1 MNRYGV
7 TGLLYSLYPYAN
19 NMSNA
24 DAAFSNPLAR
34 ARWGSDK
41 GFEVQTSSGTR
52 QQARFTFTGGPRA
65 FLTTVRVLQEMAS
78 KYVADPEVVQF
89 TRRLFNGKIGKER
102 FGLRNHD
109 ELGEIQRIVS
119 YFQGTHTIDTPDSDV
134 GKPKMYGDQGSYRY
148 QKDPYSVELF
158 QSPPK
163 VIRDIQAGES
173 GADCD
178 DIAAACACVLNA
190 AGYPS
195 MLMIVDAG
203 GPKGAYSHVMLA
215 TRTFQSNPMF
225 GGDWF
230 PVELIHPFPM
240 GQSVRI
246 SSYIPLLV
254 EDYDLTPREN
264 RLIPKEFR

>member
-1 MNRYGV
+1 MLG
-7 TGLLYSLYPYAN
+7 GG
-19 NMSNA
+19 
-24 DAAFSNPLAR
+24 AAFSNPLAN
-34 ARWGSDK
+34 ARWGSNK
-41 GFEVQTSSGTR
+41 GFEVAVSSGGIR
-52 QQARFTFTGGPRA
+52 QQARYAFNGDPRA
-65 FLTTVRVLQEMAS
+65 FETTIRVLQEMAS
-78 KYVADPEVVQF
+78 KYVSDPEVIQF
-89 TRRLFNGKIGKER
+89 TRRLFNGKLMDRK
-102 FGLRNHD
+102 GLRNHD

-119 YFQGTHTIDTPDSDV
+119 YFQGTHNNNTPDAEIGS
-134 GKPKMYGDQGSYRY
+134 PMMYGDQGSYRY

-178 DIAAACACVLNA
+178 DIAAACACALNA
-190 AGYPS
+190 AGYPT

-215 TRTFQSNPMF
+215 TKTFNANPQF
-225 GGDWF
+225 GANWF
-230 PVELIHPFPM
+230 PVELIHPFEL

-254 EDYDLTPREN
+254 ESYDLLPQEQ

>member
-1 MNRYGV
+1 
-7 TGLLYSLYPYAN
+7 
-19 NMSNA
+19 MSNA
-24 DAAFSNPLAR
+24 DAAFSNPLSR
-34 ARWGSDK
+34 ATWGSDPRYS
-41 GFEVQTSSGTR
+41 VQISNGAR
-52 QQARFTFTGGPRA
+52 QQARFTFNGDPRA
-65 FLTTVRVLQEMAS
+65 FNITIRALQEMAS
-78 KYVADPEVVQF
+78 KYVSDPEVIQF

-119 YFQGTHTIDTPDSDV
+119 YFQGTHTQQTPDEDV
-134 GKPKMYGDQGSYRY
+134 GKAMIYGDQGSYRY

-203 GPKGAYSHVMLA
+203 GPKGAYSHVMIA
-215 TRTFQSNPMF
+215 TKTFQANPLFGSN
-225 GGDWF
+225 WF
-230 PVELIHPFPM
+230 PVELIHPFEL
-240 GQSVRI
+240 GKSVRI

-254 EDYDLTPREN
+254 EDYDLTPKEQ
-264 RLIPKEFR
+264 RLIPREFR

>member
-1 MNRYGV
+1 M
-7 TGLLYSLYPYAN
+7 TGSV
-19 NMSNA
+19 
-24 DAAFSNPLAR
+24 AAFSNPHAR
-34 ARWGSDK
+34 AKWGAK
-41 GFEVQTSSGTR
+41 EGYEVTTSGGIR
-52 QQARFTFTGGPRA
+52 QQARFTFNGDPRA
-65 FLTTVRVLQEMAS
+65 FEITVRALQEMAS
-78 KYVADPEVVQF
+78 KYVSHPEVIQF
-89 TRRLFNGKIGKER
+89 TRRLFNGKIGKDR

-119 YFQGTHTIDTPDSDV
+119 YFQGTHTTTTRDTDV
-134 GKPKMYGDQGSYRY
+134 GKGMIYGDQGSYRY
-148 QKDPYSVELF
+148 QKDPYSVEYF

-215 TRTFQSNPMF
+215 TKTFSPNPKF
-225 GGDWF
+225 GSDWF
-230 PVELIHPFPM
+230 PIELIHPFDM

-246 SSYIPLLV
+246 STYIPLLV
-254 EDYDLTPREN
+254 ENYDLTPREA